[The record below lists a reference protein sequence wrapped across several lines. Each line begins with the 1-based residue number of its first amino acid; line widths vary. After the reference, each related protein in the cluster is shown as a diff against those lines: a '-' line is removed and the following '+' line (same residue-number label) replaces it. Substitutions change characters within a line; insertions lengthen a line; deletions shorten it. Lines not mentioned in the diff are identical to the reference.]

1 MNYANIEPWQ
11 RSKMLERAVLKKTP
25 AEVSGVLQ
33 ALGKTEFTARVLG
46 LACRYRGLEMTN
58 VLVQHG
64 ANFQCPEEWNVDKAV
79 VNAYRGNDP
88 DYSLLLFDNTVFVEG
103 IHRPEIELKILPM
116 SERLRILEYLLDN
129 AEKVGL
135 VPEKLLYFSICWEG
149 TEIYELLKS
158 RDISLSNNTK
168 RRYVFNFSANDYTPI
183 GSYRLAVREI
193 GLELFDKYSKSKI
206 NLLRYLIDN
215 DAADC
220 LAELE
225 NYGWFKAPKK
235 RDELIQYAS
244 GHGKTECAAWLLEY
258 KNRTADLAAE
268 RAKAEKKLEREFNA
282 APDSVTE
289 LKKIWKYEKRED
301 GTIII
306 TGYKGVRTDIV
317 VPEKIGKSPVTAIGE
332 YAFSPNAPRLTEEKA
347 LVRCRIT
354 KITVPPS
361 VRIIGKYAFG
371 GAGCVAGNFNAFSLL
386 EEVILPDSLEIFAD
400 KKAAE
405 NAPII
410 FVNCP
415 KLTVKIPHSPYA
427 EVFCRRNKVNYTFS
441 EVNT

>member
-1 MNYANIEPWQ
+1 MTKNAL
-11 RSKMLERAVLKKTP
+11 LEEAVLLGSIDKA
-25 AEVSGVLQ
+25 AELCSPS
-33 ALGKTEFTARVLG
+33 AFTARALG
-46 LACRYRGLEMTN
+46 LACRCCGLETVNM
-58 VLVQHG
+58 LVESG
-64 ANFQCPEEWNVDKAV
+64 ANFRCPEEWNVDKAI

-88 DYSLLLFDNTVFVEG
+88 DYSLLLFNNTIFVEG
-103 IHRPEIELKILPM
+103 IHKTEIELKILPM

-129 AEKVGL
+129 SEKVGL
-135 VPEKLLYFSICWEG
+135 VPEKLLYFSICWEC

-158 RDISLSNNTK
+158 RGICLPDDIK
-168 RRYVFNFSANDYTPI
+168 RWYVFNFSANDYTTI
-183 GSYRLAVREI
+183 GTYRLAVREI

-206 NLLRYLIDN
+206 KLLRYLIDN

-244 GHGKTECAAWLLEY
+244 ENGKTECAAWLLEY

-268 RAKAEKKLEREFNA
+268 RAKAEKKLERELNA

-289 LKKIWKYEKRED
+289 LKRIWSYKKQED
-301 GTIII
+301 GTLII
-306 TGYKGVRTDIV
+306 TGYKGGGTVIT

-332 YAFSPNAPRLTEEKA
+332 YAFSPNALRLTEGQV
-347 LVRCRIT
+347 LNRCRIV
-354 KITVPPS
+354 KINVPSS
-361 VRIIGKYAFG
+361 VRTIWKYAFG
-371 GAGCVAGNFNAFSLL
+371 GAGCVKGNFNAFSLL
-386 EEVILPDSLEIFAD
+386 EEVILPDTLDIFAD
-400 KKAAE
+400 KNAAE

-415 KLTVKIPHSPYA
+415 RLTVKIPHLPYA
-427 EVFCRRNKVNYTFS
+427 EMYCRRFNLSYIFG
-441 EVNT
+441 